1 MFPSSAQKDM
11 TMQNSFPVV
20 IKDHQEDAK
29 LTVSNSDKLD
39 LLRNLR
45 FIKEEQAQLF
55 DAYKNQAQKK
65 NWFEYGNTSMLDF
78 K

>member
-1 MFPSSAQKDM
+1 MKD
-11 TMQNSFPVV
+11 Q
-20 IKDHQEDAK
+20 DDAK
-29 LTVSNSDKLD
+29 LSISNTDKLD

-65 NWFEYGNTSMLDF
+65 DYFEYGNTSMLDF
-78 K
+78 KQNLR